1 MDADRALWRRPAPNR
16 KSWHLGWRDAIGAA
30 SGMLL
35 LAVAASPGAARADA
49 AAPPAT
55 ATSPAT
61 QAATPAEAATAQ
73 DPGATT
79 KREKAK
85 PKKKKKGL
93 IPGVDIV
100 AVPIPLSD
108 PALGS
113 GVAPVGMFLYTPP
126 GSDGPW
132 TTGVGGLFTSTK
144 SYALGFLQKARL
156 NGDQFRLTAFAG
168 YGSFNLKFFG
178 VGGELASQDR
188 SIEINQRGEVAVL
201 EGLVRVAPHLYFGP
215 RYLLIN
221 LNTTLPVIKVR
232 DITIPLPQL
241 KSASSELGP
250 AGVYDTRDTEYGP
263 RRGIYITGQWLFS
276 EPALGSKFQYDK
288 LTLDAN
294 MYVPISASGVLAA
307 RVSFCAAG
315 QDAPI
320 YDLCL
325 YGSRNDLRGYATGQY
340 RDHDM
345 AAAQVELRQHLFWKI
360 GAVAFAGGGGI
371 APGADSRN
379 PFAKA
384 TFLPDA
390 GVGVRFM
397 ASEDYRVNLSVDYAV
412 GKHSNGLY
420 IYVGEAF

>member
-1 MDADRALWRRPAPNR
+1 MDAAWAFRRRRAPNR
-16 KSWHLGWRDAIGAA
+16 TFKRSRRCEAFAAATGALLIAAAGAPNCARADVDVGASPASAAADANP
-30 SGMLL
+30 
-35 LAVAASPGAARADA
+35 AVDAASPAARA
-49 AAPPAT
+49 APAPV
-55 ATSPAT
+55 P
-61 QAATPAEAATAQ
+61 
-73 DPGATT
+73 
-79 KREKAK
+79 K
-85 PKKKKKGL
+85 PKKVKPKKKGL

-113 GVAPVGMFLYTPP
+113 GVAPVGMFLYSPP
-126 GSDGPW
+126 GSGGPW

-156 NGDQFRLTAFAG
+156 NDDQFRLTAIAG

-178 VGGELASQDR
+178 VGGALASQDR
-188 SIEINQRGEVAVL
+188 SIDINQRGEVAEL

-221 LNTTLPVIKVR
+221 INTSLPAIQVR

-241 KSASSELGP
+241 KSTSSELGP

-276 EPALGSKFQYDK
+276 EPAIGSKFAYDK

-294 MYVPISASGVLAA
+294 MYVPISSTGVVAA
-307 RVSFCAAG
+307 RVSLCKAG

-360 GAVAFAGGGGI
+360 GAVAFAGVGGI

-420 IYVGEAF
+420 IYIGEAF